1 MAFAVTRSQPKLTSS
16 FMNLFSSSLPPP
28 TLCLLPS
35 LYLTVL
41 VTLEYRQR
49 ANLSESKL
57 KVLEV
62 TKGVEREGEERR
74 RRKHKTKEISL
85 IWIWA
90 NTRRWVPTYIS
101 FCCLVL
107 KCTFDFHCNS
117 RFEIF
122 PPAHIGIRNHHWQ
135 RSVIMLCFCGKN
147 KKRTFLK
154 PYFFCLVFQ
163 I

>member
-74 RRKHKTKEISL
+74 RRKHKIKEISL
-85 IWIWA
+85 I
-90 NTRRWVPTYIS
+90 
-101 FCCLVL
+101 
-107 KCTFDFHCNS
+107 
-117 RFEIF
+117 
-122 PPAHIGIRNHHWQ
+122 
-135 RSVIMLCFCGKN
+135 
-147 KKRTFLK
+147 
-154 PYFFCLVFQ
+154 
-163 I
+163 